1 MKPYDLVFKKAMIP
15 SLIIGFVLEH
25 GLLAVGG
32 FLMTAVLL
40 NLWLSHRRSS
50 KLGPELSPSVLRI
63 TPSVLC
69 SKSGAK
75 VYKGALKDHGPVV
88 LIPRHGRDEYII
100 NHEHAFDVLT
110 DAKKF
115 RFDTSVVEMLHLEFV
130 MWFKNGSYVEEMAS
144 TVTDGVQNKLFPA
157 TARITPLL
165 VSAISDLLPPSDSLI
180 LDDVYG
186 LCQKAIGRAMSLL
199 IFGIEDPKAS
209 VADDLAAVTNSVAEM
224 TGK

>member
-1 MKPYDLVFKKAMIP
+1 
-15 SLIIGFVLEH
+15 
-25 GLLAVGG
+25 
-32 FLMTAVLL
+32 
-40 NLWLSHRRSS
+40 
-50 KLGPELSPSVLRI
+50 
-63 TPSVLC
+63 
-69 SKSGAK
+69 
-75 VYKGALKDHGPVV
+75 
-88 LIPRHGRDEYII
+88 
-100 NHEHAFDVLT
+100 
-110 DAKKF
+110 
-115 RFDTSVVEMLHLEFV
+115 
-130 MWFKNGSYVEEMAS
+130 VEEMAS